1 MIQMKKI
8 LLTLSVA
15 AIFLGGAAGCSHQQR
30 EWNREQRKAMRE
42 ALRDYRQMA
51 YLEDLTDPEFVIFAD
66 KTATTLEEDYPVYA
80 TFIEMPGVDD
90 TVEMVVVTTIVD
102 ELNADPR
109 NMRHLYPYNY
119 LVSQGMLPAGLDH
132 AQQRAFYNCFAA
144 KVNDRYATMSQFFN
158 AILADTTDTS
168 QISRIEQQC
177 ASDLFDWTV
186 TEIDMIEVD

>member
-1 MIQMKKI
+1 MKKI
-8 LLTLSVA
+8 LLTLSVT
-15 AIFLGGAAGCSHQQR
+15 AIFLGGAAGCSQQQR
-30 EWNREQRKAMRE
+30 EWNHEQRKAMRE
-42 ALRDYRQMA
+42 ALHDYRQMV
-51 YLEDLTDPEFVIFAD
+51 YLEDLTDPEFVIFTD
-66 KTATTLEEDYPVYA
+66 KTATALEEDYPVYA
-80 TFIEMPGVDD
+80 SFIEMPGVDD

-132 AQQRAFYNCFAA
+132 SQQRAFYNCFAA
-144 KVNDRYATMSQFFN
+144 KVNDHYATMSQFFN
-158 AILADTTDTS
+158 AILADTSDMS

-186 TEIDMIEVD
+186 TEIDMIEID